1 MFDERHLQLTS
12 AYDRASQHFIRAF
25 IYPLGEFIYKSIE
38 EAIDLKCRIE
48 IGEATYFLTPD
59 EDGGWKWS
67 KGEQEITNE
76 EVEQIEG
83 TLEYLLPRLL
93 PGSHDSTPPNFPPPP
108 DLPPVLPNPNIPPS
122 LPPSGELV
130 DFLAIQIESNNT
142 LEYQYLQSQEQI
154 FLTPP
159 NWSNDYVINDV
170 IEIQDISITSS
181 TEIVDDSSVL
191 DDANPDKDY
200 EQSQVINSHKI
211 ADEHLT
217 VELISNNTIPIRSE
231 NLRPEHIDPQHWHE
245 LVVDSAIAPEIAQMN
260 FQSLHFSQTNGSHE
274 AWERLMISENLPRTN
289 TGRLSGEILRKY
301 SYLDFTDGW
310 WCNAG
315 VDPRTFLGLNP
326 GETAHRKE
334 WGCYKPN
341 QPRPK
346 TERDGQIIE
355 GKFIKYEHPP
365 KTQLSIFLLDVPD
378 KIAQNIYSKAG
389 VNPSD
394 SDKKSGFWYCVWKHN
409 VPITITEGA
418 KKAASLLSQG
428 HAAIGLPGISA
439 GYRTPKNEWGQKID
453 ESYLAQELA
462 VFATKSREIKIC
474 FDYET
479 KPETKLNIDRD
490 TWKTGS
496 LLQEFGSVVKVVM
509 LPGPDKGVDDFL
521 VSQGREAFE
530 NLSAR
535 AISLEQWNKNKFDNL
550 RCTLKLKDGT
560 VKTISEHGDSTV
572 TTNAC
577 ENEPEQ
583 DIGVFKKTRAKSL
596 INPSSQIIHIKVT
609 DAEIIDVEVV
619 SSRQHQPL
627 EETTLQNTSG
637 TSWAKKEN
645 VTLYEPNF
653 FRKRLEAGENKQ
665 IASAAYSLLKKYG
678 VEVKDEQQQTS
689 GKIYHADAFVIKN
702 HGGDKYSIY
711 RRHDDVEL
719 MTFQADKWGHVGNI
733 KLSYTHTQIK
743 NAPTTQIEKRI
754 NILPIERQ
762 EFLLVAD
769 VIKTGKELPSLD
781 SDPRKIASTL
791 SSLSPQRTHNIL
803 ESFKEKEVLQI
814 LTQTITSFGKDDLT
828 LGNYRILFGQ
838 SSDTTSTLQLL
849 KTEHNGITREAVRF
863 EFERTE
869 TGITHQVKALAITEA
884 DLEKLRLLAQKLHIN
899 YQALFGNPNN
909 TRDIDLP
916 LHPAFR
922 QVAEGIAK
930 QWDNLDS
937 RQSSFSTSSIP
948 KNTTPI
954 PKTTAPSQSTKRQNY
969 SFNLDNVVLPLHP
982 VLKQYWEQLEK
993 DGSLNKLEQGHL
1005 EFQSKIQQT
1014 GTLTVGEQ
1022 SELYQQIQN
1031 QAWNQINCNGRT
1043 DIVLPP
1049 LAQIVNDLRSLSLQQ
1064 SQPNISSDP
1073 SRDIPM
1079 PLHRDIAA
1087 HWENLETNN
1096 TWSSVANQYNNPLR
1110 DKLEKTGKLTI
1121 GEQRELY
1128 QKIFLQSQVEQHN
1141 KGKTDISLPPLSDI
1155 VQELMNTRNQIINDT
1170 YTPKVEVH
1178 SPQKSH
1184 TPQQSTNSQEL
1195 EL

>member
-12 AYDRASQHFIRAF
+12 AYARASQHFIRAF

-48 IGEATYFLTPD
+48 IGEDTYFLTPD

-83 TLEYLLPRLL
+83 TLEYLLPKLL

-130 DFLAIQIESNNT
+130 DFLTIQFESNNT
-142 LEYQYLQSQEQI
+142 LEYQYLHSEEHI
-154 FLTPP
+154 SLAPP
-159 NWSNDYVINDV
+159 KWSNNYVNDEV
-170 IEIQDISITSS
+170 EIKDISLTSS
-181 TEIVDDSSVL
+181 TEIL
-191 DDANPDKDY
+191 DDTFIVKDNLIG
-200 EQSQVINSHKI
+200 QTNS
-211 ADEHLT
+211 D
-217 VELISNNTIPIRSE
+217 IPAH
-231 NLRPEHIDPQHWHE
+231 PEHIDPQHWHE
-245 LVVDSAIAPEIAQMN
+245 LVVGSAIAPDIAQMN
-260 FQSLHFSQTNGSHE
+260 FVSLHFSQSRGSHE
-274 AWERLMISENLPRTN
+274 VWDRLMISENLPRTN
-289 TGRLSGEILRKY
+289 TGRLSGEILKTY

-315 VDPRTFLGLNP
+315 VDPRSFESLNP
-326 GETAHRKE
+326 GQTAQSKE

-346 TERDGQIIE
+346 RERDGQIIE

-389 VNPSD
+389 VNPTD
-394 SDKKSGFWYCVWKHN
+394 SDRASGFWYCVWKHN
-409 VPITITEGA
+409 VSITITEGA

-439 GYRTPKNEWGQKID
+439 GYRTPKNEWGQKMGD
-453 ESYLAQELA
+453 SYLAPELA

-490 TWKTGS
+490 IWKTGS
-496 LLQEFGSVVKVVM
+496 LLQEFGSVVKVVT
-509 LPGPDKGVDDFL
+509 LPGPHKGVDDFL
-521 VSQGREAFE
+521 VSQGREDFE

-535 AISLEQWNKNKFDNL
+535 AISLEQWNKNQFDNL

-560 VKTISEHGDSTV
+560 VKTISEPGDSTM
-572 TTNAC
+572 TTNVTLD
-577 ENEPEQ
+577 EPEQ
-583 DIGVFKKTRAKSL
+583 NIGVFKKNRAKSL

-627 EETTLQNTSG
+627 EEATLQNTSG

-653 FRKRLEAGENKQ
+653 FRKRLEASENKQ
-665 IASAAYSLLKKYG
+665 IASAAYTLLKKYG
-678 VEVKDEQQQTS
+678 IEAKDEQQQTS
-689 GKIYHADAFVIKN
+689 GKFYHADAFVIKN
-702 HGGDKYSIY
+702 HSGDKYSIY

-733 KLSYTHTQIK
+733 KLSSTQK
-743 NAPTTQIEKRI
+743 KEALKTQLEKRI

-769 VIKTGKELPSLD
+769 IIKAGKELPSVD

-791 SSLSPQRTHNIL
+791 SSLSPQGTHNIL

-814 LTQTITSFGKDDLT
+814 LTQTITSFGQNDLT
-828 LGNYRILFGQ
+828 LGNYRLLFRQ

-849 KTEHNGITREAVRF
+849 KTEHNGTTREAVRF
-863 EFERTE
+863 QFERTE
-869 TGITHQVKALAITEA
+869 TGITHQVEALAITEA

-899 YQALFGNPNN
+899 YQTLFGNPNN

-916 LHPAFR
+916 VHPA
-922 QVAEGIAK
+922 IAK

-948 KNTTPI
+948 KNTTP
-954 PKTTAPSQSTKRQNY
+954 SQPTKRQNY

-1005 EFQSKIQQT
+1005 EFQSKIKQT
-1014 GTLTVGEQ
+1014 GELTVGEQ
-1022 SELYQQIQN
+1022 RELYQQIQN
-1031 QAWNQINCNGRT
+1031 QAWNQINKNGRT

-1049 LAQIVNDLRSLSLQQ
+1049 LTQIVNDLRSLSLQQ
-1064 SQPNISSDP
+1064 SQPSISSDP
-1073 SRDIPM
+1073 ARDTPM

-1110 DKLEKTGKLTI
+1110 DKLSKTGKLTI

-1155 VQELMNTRNQIINDT
+1155 VQDLIDARSQVIDHT
-1170 YTPKVEVH
+1170 YTPKVEVLK
-1178 SPQKSH
+1178 KSR
-1184 TPQQSTNSQEL
+1184 TSQQTTNSQEL